1 MSALQQR
8 LEAPLIDDEL
18 HAVRR
23 RALKA
28 LMQYG
33 FPDLKTEAWKYTSL
47 RQLDKREAGQDP
59 GPGDGSAS
67 PPELPFDAAVVELR
81 ADAPLPEGLR
91 LEPLAADQLNDLNYG
106 GREDA
111 FAWLNLARVEQPWC
125 LRIER
130 DPGLPLVLA
139 QTTAADFTGD
149 RHSFLRIEVADGVN
163 ATLIDWQQDA
173 GAGLIN
179 QVQTLALAPGS
190 RLDHIVA
197 RSGAE
202 SAVVQRT
209 AARVEAGADYRF
221 TVLDQ
226 GGRLHRHDVMVNLLA
241 EDARGEIDGV
251 ALIDSQQ
258 HVDFHTTIEHAVG
271 PTNSRETFRM
281 LADGSGVG
289 VFNGR
294 IHIHRGADDSHSDLN
309 TANLLLSDSARINTK
324 PELEIYAEEVTASHG
339 ATIGQLEDDAL
350 FYLRSRGLSSS
361 EAAALLKRGFAGEPL
376 ERIQDEQ
383 IRDWLLTT
391 LNAKFTSQ

>member
-59 GPGDGSAS
+59 GLGDGSGS
-67 PPELPFDAAVVELR
+67 RPELPFAAAGIELR
-81 ADAPLPEGLR
+81 AGVSLPDGVR
-91 LEPLAADQLNDLNYG
+91 LEPLDADELNDLKYG

-125 LRIER
+125 LHIER

-139 QTTAADFTGD
+139 QSTAADFTGD
-149 RHSFLRIEVADGVN
+149 RHSFLRIEVAEGVN
-163 ATLIDWQQDA
+163 VTLIDWQQDA
-173 GAGLIN
+173 GAGLVN
-179 QVQTLALAPGS
+179 QVQTLELAPGS

-202 SAVVQRT
+202 SAIIQRT
-209 AARVEAGADYRF
+209 EARVEAGADYRF

-226 GGRLHRHDVMVNLLA
+226 GG
-241 EDARGEIDGV
+241 
-251 ALIDSQQ
+251 
-258 HVDFHTTIEHAVG
+258 
-271 PTNSRETFRM
+271 P
-281 LADGSGVG
+281 
-289 VFNGR
+289 
-294 IHIHRGADDSHSDLN
+294 
-309 TANLLLSDSARINTK
+309 
-324 PELEIYAEEVTASHG
+324 P
-339 ATIGQLEDDAL
+339 
-350 FYLRSRGLSSS
+350 
-361 EAAALLKRGFAGEPL
+361 
-376 ERIQDEQ
+376 
-383 IRDWLLTT
+383 
-391 LNAKFTSQ
+391 

>member
-59 GPGDGSAS
+59 GLGDGSGS
-67 PPELPFDAAVVELR
+67 RPELPFAAAGIELR
-81 ADAPLPEGLR
+81 AGVSLPDGVR
-91 LEPLAADQLNDLNYG
+91 LEPLDADELNDLKYG

-125 LRIER
+125 LHIER

-139 QTTAADFTGD
+139 QSTVADFTGD
-149 RHSFLRIEVADGVN
+149 RHSFLRIEVAEGVN
-163 ATLIDWQQDA
+163 VTLIDWQQDA
-173 GAGLIN
+173 GAGLVN
-179 QVQTLALAPGS
+179 QVQTLELAPGS

-202 SAVVQRT
+202 SAIIQRT
-209 AARVEAGADYRF
+209 EARVEAGADYRF

-251 ALIDSQQ
+251 ALIDSHQ

-271 PTNSRETFRM
+271 PSNSRETFRM

-361 EAAALLKRGFAGEPL
+361 EAASLLKRGFAGEPL
-376 ERIQDEQ
+376 ERIFDEQ
-383 IRDWLLTT
+383 VRDWLLTV
-391 LNAKFTSQ
+391 LNTKLTSK